1 MESQITEKMR
11 SALKNFNE
19 KNFIKSK
26 SEFEEILKIDAKC
39 YQAIFNI
46 GIIEINLGNNLIGQD
61 SIEKAFKINKTKA
74 YALALIDALILNK
87 NFKKAEDLLK
97 KNNQLFKKIDENLN
111 ILEKIH
117 FQKSL
122 HSISSRYNDMDN
134 ENNIDFLTSLYED
147 AKEHIK
153 KYQNDNIGFSIKG
166 SVLLKISS
174 IKNNLDKNYDEIC
187 SSLMQ
192 SLEIDKNNISIYNTL
207 GLLHKKHK
215 DQNKSIEILKKGIE
229 IFSESS
235 DLLFNLGNV
244 YLFDNKDYELAENC
258 FVKAL
263 ELKPS
268 DLDISINLGKVYK
281 ETKKYSYAIKIYKN
295 IIKLYKSK
303 IDGYLGMSAI
313 KLLQGE
319 VKGAKKYIDK
329 AFEIDPSDEKVRQNL
344 SIFLLRSGQTNEG
357 VKLIE
362 NTVGTINFNQNDKFK
377 IL

>member
-1 MESQITEKMR
+1 LEEALESQITEKMR

-134 ENNIDFLTSLYED
+134 ENNIDFLTSLYE
-147 AKEHIK
+147 
-153 KYQNDNIGFSIKG
+153 
-166 SVLLKISS
+166 
-174 IKNNLDKNYDEIC
+174 
-187 SSLMQ
+187 
-192 SLEIDKNNISIYNTL
+192 
-207 GLLHKKHK
+207 
-215 DQNKSIEILKKGIE
+215 
-229 IFSESS
+229 
-235 DLLFNLGNV
+235 
-244 YLFDNKDYELAENC
+244 
-258 FVKAL
+258 
-263 ELKPS
+263 
-268 DLDISINLGKVYK
+268 
-281 ETKKYSYAIKIYKN
+281 
-295 IIKLYKSK
+295 
-303 IDGYLGMSAI
+303 
-313 KLLQGE
+313 
-319 VKGAKKYIDK
+319 
-329 AFEIDPSDEKVRQNL
+329 
-344 SIFLLRSGQTNEG
+344 
-357 VKLIE
+357 
-362 NTVGTINFNQNDKFK
+362 
-377 IL
+377 